1 MPWFLGSERMKPFY
15 LAESPSAYRRRFI
28 FTEMEPLRRAR
39 MPKDSMWW
47 YAEGIRTGMTPLPEE
62 IVTTEVAPESDDE
75 APLAM
80 VM

>member
-1 MPWFLGSERMKPFY
+1 
-15 LAESPSAYRRRFI
+15 
-28 FTEMEPLRRAR
+28 
-39 MPKDSMWW
+39 MWW